1 REPEAATRYYG
12 RLIRTTTNVTTRE
25 QLERLLS
32 ERILILDGAM
42 GTMIQ
47 AYRLGEV
54 DFRGRAFRDHPRD
67 LKGCND
73 LLCLTKPEVV
83 LEIHRKYLEAGADI
97 IETNTFNATAISMA
111 DYGLQPHVYA
121 INKAA
126 AEIAVSAAR
135 EATRHDPDRP
145 RFVAGAMG

>member
-1 REPEAATRYYG
+1 
-12 RLIRTTTNVTTRE
+12 
-25 QLERLLS
+25 
-32 ERILILDGAM
+32 M

-47 AYRLGEV
+47 GYRLGEA
-54 DFRGRAFRDHPRD
+54 DFRGTAFRDHPRD

-73 LLCLTKPEVV
+73 LLCLTRPQIPF
-83 LEIHRKYLEAGADI
+83 EIHRRYLDAGADI

-111 DYGLQPHVYA
+111 DYGLEPHVYA

-126 AEIAVSAAR
+126 AEIAVRAAR
-135 EATRHDPDRP
+135 EATRANPGRP